1 MNRKIVVL
9 GAGVSGI
16 AAARLARLLGDEVE
30 ICCDGKEEKL
40 PECDLVVA
48 SPGVHPLKSDLY
60 RQAVERQVELISEL
74 EYGFRHFPKP
84 ILAITGTNGKTT
96 TTELTTYILKRSGVA
111 AVAAGNIGLPLADVA
126 ADLLEKKSDPEVAVV
141 EVSNFQ
147 LELCQNFSPFAAA
160 LLNIESDH
168 EDRYIDGFAGY
179 ARIKQ
184 KIFDHV
190 PPEKR
195 VYGQS
200 FHDKDHR
207 LFMHGKVL
215 VDNGGKVV
223 FDASDTPLSSPH
235 NLENLAAALEL
246 SQLYLGHLPELP
258 DAVSGFAPGAHRQ
271 QVVLRR
277 NGITFVDDSKAT
289 NPAAVFAAIRGIDT
303 PIVILLGGL
312 DKGMDFSPFAK
323 LDKKV
328 RAAVVYG
335 ECREKMRRSLPPDLP
350 VADGGSDFR
359 RTCELAI
366 NFAEKGDTVLL
377 SPACASMDM
386 FKNYAERGDKFKE
399 HCLELT
405 GGVKK

>member
-1 MNRKIVVL
+1 MSRKIVVL

-16 AAARLARLLGDEVE
+16 AAARLARLLGDSVE
-30 ICCDGKEEKL
+30 ICCDGKDEEL

-48 SPGVHPLKSDLY
+48 SPGVHPLKSNLY
-60 RQAVERQVELISEL
+60 RQALDRQVELISEL

-126 ADLLEKKSDPEVAVV
+126 ADLLENKSDPDVAVV

-147 LELCQNFSPFAAA
+147 LELCREFAPFGAA

-179 ARIKQ
+179 KRIKQ
-184 KIFDHV
+184 KIFDRV

-195 VYGQS
+195 VYGLS
-200 FHDKDHR
+200 FPGQAHR
-207 LFMHGKVL
+207 LLAQGKTL
-215 VDNGGKVV
+215 IDNSGKVV

-246 SQLYLGHLPELP
+246 SQLYLGHWPELP
-258 DAVSGFAPGAHRQ
+258 ASVAGFAPGAHRQ

-323 LDKKV
+323 LDGKV

-335 ECREKMRRSLPPDLP
+335 ECREKMRRSLPENLP
-350 VADGGSDFR
+350 VADGGNDFR
-359 RTCELAI
+359 CAVELAI
-366 NFAEKGDTVLL
+366 DFAGKGDTVLL

-399 HCLELT
+399 YCLES
-405 GGVKK
+405 VRE